1 MSIRIWILIFL
12 IILSVIPIV
21 ILDSVTPLGYGLVIL
36 YFLPVLISSITS
48 NKIAIYIA
56 LVITPISMIIGFFT
70 SPPGILYVSLI
81 NRTGVYG
88 IIWFTVWLIFK
99 RMSTIQKLQQTQIN
113 ERKNREFL
121 DAILKN
127 ADIAIA
133 VLTGSD
139 LKFAY
144 VNPVYQSIRPEVSM
158 LGKSCREVFP
168 ESKIEEKVRMI
179 QNVFDT
185 GVPWEIHRFNMPLPG
200 KPDTVW
206 DGKIIPLG
214 QVSLQQ
220 QEKSVLVLVWDV
232 TGWDT
237 LERQLRKREQE
248 YSTLAA
254 HAPEIIAR
262 FDQQFRHIYINE
274 YGTKVYGIP
283 SEKIIG
289 KTNDDL
295 GILKKKRDYWKEQFE
310 EVFDTGKMK
319 IINYEYESLNLG
331 HLYFS
336 SLLVPEYDRE
346 KNVASILAITRDITE
361 LKKAE
366 NRLRESEKRFRE
378 LADSMPQLVWT
389 AEPDGDVDYYNERY
403 KDFGGLAPGP
413 GGRWQW
419 GLVVHQD
426 DLEATKSRWEHAVR
440 SGEIYEIEHRVR
452 HVDGSFHWYLS
463 RAVPVHDENGK
474 IIKWYGTA
482 TNIDL
487 SKKALH
493 DLEENEKK
501 LKILNENLENMVIQ
515 RTTQVRS
522 LSYAL
527 SLAEQRER
535 KRISYVLHENLQQK
549 LLGARLLLGQH
560 FRDHEKQI
568 SEKHKPDDI
577 ADSINL
583 LEEAIGTT
591 RFLSIELNPPILQSQ
606 GLDASLKWLV
616 KHMKKA
622 YGLDTKMNIGGNINS
637 VRNEKQLMLTQMVR
651 ELLNNVIKHSGVKDA
666 QLDAVIENGQIK
678 ITVSDRGRGFNP
690 DKALRRSSDDTRL
703 SLFSIRERLSLF
715 NGELK
720 IKSREGQETTC
731 VILLPENNY

>member
-21 ILDSVTPLGYGLVIL
+21 ILDSVTPLGHGVVIL

-48 NKIAIYIA
+48 NGIAIYVA
-56 LVITPISMIIGFFT
+56 LVITPISMIIGYFT
-70 SPPGILYVSLI
+70 SPPGTRYVSLI

-88 IIWFTVWLIFK
+88 IIWFVVWLIFK

-144 VNPVYQSIRPEVSM
+144 VNPVYQSIKPGVEM
-158 LGKSCREVFP
+158 LGKSYHDVFP
-168 ESKIEEKVRMI
+168 EPVEKEKEQMI
-179 QNVFDT
+179 LNVIDT
-185 GVPWEIHRFNMPLPG
+185 GAPCSIQRFHTPFPG
-200 KPDTVW
+200 KSDTVW
-206 DGKIIPLG
+206 DGKVVPLPP
-214 QVSLQQ
+214 VSSK
-220 QEKSVLVLVWDV
+220 QEKSALVLVWDV
-232 TGWDT
+232 TEWDS
-237 LERQLRKREQE
+237 LERKLRKREQE

-295 GILKKKRDYWKEQFE
+295 GILKEKRDYWQKQFE
-310 EVFDTGKMK
+310 EIFDSGEMK
-319 IINYEYESLNLG
+319 IINYEYESPNLG

-336 SLLVPEYDRE
+336 SLFVPEYDRE
-346 KNVASILAITRDITE
+346 KNVVSILAITRDITE

-378 LADSMPQLVWT
+378 LANSMPQLVWT
-389 AEPDGDVDYYNERY
+389 AESDGDVDYYNERY
-403 KDFGGLAPGP
+403 KDFGGIAPGP

-426 DLEATKSRWEHAVR
+426 DLEATKSRWAHAVR
-440 SGEIYEIEHRVR
+440 SGEIYEIEHRIM

-583 LEEAIGTT
+583 LEEAIGTA

-690 DKALRRSSDDTRL
+690 DDALRRSSDDTRL

-715 NGELK
+715 NGELN
-720 IKSREGQETTC
+720 IKSKEGQETTC